1 MVSATG
7 SKHKVFT
14 SRLAAA
20 AFAAATALAPSV
32 LSAIA
37 PAPEKIRLATWN
49 LEWLMTPQTFKALAP
64 YCREEHQDVS
74 GGERALPCD
83 VVRNKAR
90 RPEDYARLQFYAE
103 QLDADVLALQEVDGP
118 EAAALVLPNYDFCFT
133 ARRNLQNNGI
143 AIRRDRGIRFRCD
156 ADVRGLGL
164 ARGRLRYGAAVT
176 LFPGTNVEMHLLDVH
191 LKSGCAQQ
199 PLYKAEDACR
209 LLSRQVPV
217 LEGWI
222 DRAAKQGQRFIVFGD
237 FNRRLSK
244 EGREARDRLGRPMAM
259 WPEIND
265 GDPPGATLSDV
276 TAGTRYIKCH
286 PRESYDS
293 YIDHIVAGALA
304 AQHLDA
310 VTLRRTTYTEADFHN
325 FKLSDHCPISVE
337 YRLPP

>member
-1 MVSATG
+1 MLRATA
-7 SKHKVFT
+7 SKHTVFT

-20 AFAAATALAPSV
+20 AFVAATALAPSI
-32 LSAIA
+32 LLAA
-37 PAPEKIRLATWN
+37 TLEKITLATWN
-49 LEWLMTPQTFKALAP
+49 LEWLMTPETFKALAP
-64 YCREEHQDVS
+64 YCRKEHQDVY
-74 GGERALPCD
+74 GVERALPCD
-83 VVRNKAR
+83 VVRHKAR
-90 RPEDYARLQFYAE
+90 RPEDYARLRFYAE
-103 QLDADVLALQEVDGP
+103 QLDADVIALQEVDGP
-118 EAAALVLPNYDFCFT
+118 GAAALVLPNYDFCFT

-176 LFPGTNVEMHLLDVH
+176 LFPGTNIEMHLLDVH
-191 LKSGCAQQ
+191 LKSGCAQK
-199 PLYKAEDACR
+199 PLYKAEDSCR

-222 DRAAKQGQRFIVFGD
+222 DNAAKQGQRFIVFGD

-244 EGREARDRLGRPMAM
+244 EGREARDRLGRPMAL

-265 GDPPGATLSDV
+265 GDPPGAILSDV
-276 TAGTRYIKCH
+276 TANSRYIKCH

-310 VTLRRTTYTEADFHN
+310 ATVRRTTYTEADVHN
-325 FKLSDHCPISVE
+325 FKLSDHCPISVG
-337 YRLPP
+337 YRLSP